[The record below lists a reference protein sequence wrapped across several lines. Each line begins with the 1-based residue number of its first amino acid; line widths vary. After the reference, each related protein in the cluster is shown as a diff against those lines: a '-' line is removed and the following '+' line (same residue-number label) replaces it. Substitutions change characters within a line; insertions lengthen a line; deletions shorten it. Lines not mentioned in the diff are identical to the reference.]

1 MSGQNGRYGDR
12 LAPTES
18 WQICTRTHTHTHI
31 AGCGGMGKASIT
43 YKDVLEAL
51 NRKAYFWTDLTIFY
65 NTKDTITLKDFRK
78 ILIIEAEIART
89 DRKVREL
96 WSLMQDLDFFVKMNN
111 SSTLRIN
118 LEEVAKVLHFKI
130 LDQKETEEFLKTKD
144 EKEGEKCQPVL

>member
-1 MSGQNGRYGDR
+1 
-12 LAPTES
+12 
-18 WQICTRTHTHTHI
+18 
-31 AGCGGMGKASIT
+31 MGKASIT
-43 YKDVLEAL
+43 YKDVLKAL
-51 NRKAYFWTDLTIFY
+51 NERAYFWTDVTIFY